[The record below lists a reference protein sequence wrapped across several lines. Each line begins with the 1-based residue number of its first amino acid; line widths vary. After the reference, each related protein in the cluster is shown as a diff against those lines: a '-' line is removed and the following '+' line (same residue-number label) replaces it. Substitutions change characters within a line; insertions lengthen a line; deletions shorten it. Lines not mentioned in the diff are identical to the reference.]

1 MFGWCSD
8 PSILEG
14 LPWLA
19 CYLTNGKHLT
29 AYAAIGTVLALLA
42 ITAPAALA
50 FGFAGATAARSRILP
65 LRWLGQSYSA
75 IVRGVPDIVFFLF
88 FVIALDQAFE
98 WMRHQALCPDWPDA
112 IRQGNDFVVCPE
124 AKLPLSTAPQ
134 WVHEVYG
141 FSLAVLTF
149 AIVFG
154 AFAANVLFGA
164 MRAVPKPQLETAQAY
179 GMSERQTF
187 WRVLV
192 PQMWL
197 YALPGLSNLWMILIK
212 ATPLL
217 FLLGVEDI
225 VYWARELGGTKG
237 KIFEYPH
244 PDWRLWYFLAL
255 LVFYLALTKLS
266 ETALSRLTRHLSHG
280 QATVGGESQRKAAA

>member
-1 MFGWCSD
+1 MFASCTD

-14 LPWLA
+14 LTWLA
-19 CYLTNGKHLT
+19 CYLTNGKHLN
-29 AYAAIGTVLALLA
+29 AYMSIGTVLALLA
-42 ITAPAALA
+42 ITAPTALV
-50 FGFAGATAARSRILP
+50 FGFAGASAARSRIAP
-65 LRWLGQSYSA
+65 LRWFGQGYTS

-98 WMRHQALCPDWPDA
+98 WLRHQALCPDWPDA
-112 IRQGNDFVVCPE
+112 VRQGNDFVVCAK
-124 AKLPLSTAPQ
+124 AKLPLSASPQ

-141 FSLAVLTF
+141 FFLAVLTF

-164 MRAVPKPQLETAQAY
+164 MRAVPKTQLETAQAY

-187 WRVLV
+187 WRILV
-192 PQMWL
+192 PQMWTF
-197 YALPGLSNLWMILIK
+197 ALPGLSNLWMILVK

-237 KIFEYPH
+237 NIFDYPH

-255 LVFYLALTKLS
+255 LVFYLALTQVS
-266 ETALSRLTRHLSHG
+266 EVLLGRLTRKLSHG
-280 QATVGGESQRKAAA
+280 QATSAGEAQRKAAA